1 MSAGSVIEVFA
12 RAGVGQHAARSTLAR
27 MVNRGMLTRQRQGRA
42 MYFGLT
48 AQAEA
53 ILRDGED
60 RIWRS
65 GAVNQDWDGWW
76 TLLGFSLPESWQR
89 QRHELRSQLTWAGF
103 GPLFNGLWVAPG
115 RVEVTRLV
123 ASLGLESRVKAFYAQ
138 AVPGTDIA
146 KMVHENWDLDAV
158 ASRYHGFL
166 ARWQGPDMPP
176 GRRDPLAVQLLL
188 SSDWLQ
194 VIRADPRLPAE
205 HLPADWPAAKAESL
219 FTELDKTV
227 AQPAAEIA
235 RQILDLRPTTATEAE
250 AAFLF
255 LHRRARSQA
264 AAPAPVIGLSDVE
277 RQQQL
282 FAICSPC
289 SHTRS
294 TTRIGVEAACRAR
307 RSRSSSS
314 ARARPGWR

>member
-1 MSAGSVIEVFA
+1 VRAGEGNARPARSGGVATGRAAAEDGAVRPQTLMLNLLGRYLLGRSTVVSAGSVIEVFG
-12 RAGVGQHAARSTLAR
+12 RAGVGEHAARSTLAR
-27 MVNRGMLTRQRQGRA
+27 MVNRGMLTRQRHGRA

-48 AQAEA
+48 AQAEG
-53 ILRDGED
+53 ILHDGED

-138 AVPGTDIA
+138 AIPGTDIA
-146 KMVHENWDLDAV
+146 RMVQENWDLDAV
-158 ASRYHGFL
+158 AARYHGFL
-166 ARWQGPDMPP
+166 ARWQGPDLPP

-188 SSDWLQ
+188 ASDWLQ
-194 VIRADPRLPAE
+194 VIRADPRLPVE

-219 FTELDKTV
+219 FVELDQGV
-227 AQPAAEIA
+227 AKRAGEIA
-235 RQILDLRPTTATEAE
+235 REILDLRPTAE
-250 AAFLF
+250 
-255 LHRRARSQA
+255 
-264 AAPAPVIGLSDVE
+264 
-277 RQQQL
+277 
-282 FAICSPC
+282 
-289 SHTRS
+289 TRP
-294 TTRIGVEAACRAR
+294 
-307 RSRSSSS
+307 SS
-314 ARARPGWR
+314 

>member
-1 MSAGSVIEVFA
+1 VRAGAESARPASAVRPQTLMLNLLGRYLLGRATVVSAGSVIEVFA

-27 MVNRGMLTRQRQGRA
+27 MVNRGMLTRQRHGRA

-138 AVPGTDIA
+138 AIPGTDIA
-146 KMVHENWDLDAV
+146 RMVHENWDLDAV

-166 ARWQGPDMPP
+166 SRWQGPDMPP

-188 SSDWLQ
+188 SSHWLQ

-219 FTELDKTV
+219 FVELDKTV

-235 RQILDLRPTTATEAE
+235 RQILDLRPTAATEA
-250 AAFLF
+250 
-255 LHRRARSQA
+255 
-264 AAPAPVIGLSDVE
+264 
-277 RQQQL
+277 
-282 FAICSPC
+282 
-289 SHTRS
+289 
-294 TTRIGVEAACRAR
+294 
-307 RSRSSSS
+307 
-314 ARARPGWR
+314 

>member
-1 MSAGSVIEVFA
+1 MLNLLGRYLLGRSTVVSAGSVIEVFG
-12 RAGVGQHAARSTLAR
+12 RAGVGEHAARSTLAR
-27 MVNRGMLTRQRQGRA
+27 MVNRGMLTRQRHGRA

-48 AQAEA
+48 AQAEG
-53 ILRDGED
+53 ILHDGED

-138 AVPGTDIA
+138 AIPGTDIA
-146 KMVHENWDLDAV
+146 RMVQENWDLDAV
-158 ASRYHGFL
+158 AARYHGFL
-166 ARWQGPDMPP
+166 ARWQGPDLPP

-188 SSDWLQ
+188 ASDWLQ
-194 VIRADPRLPAE
+194 VIRADPRLPVE

-219 FTELDKTV
+219 FVELDQGV
-227 AQPAAEIA
+227 AKRAGEIA
-235 RQILDLRPTTATEAE
+235 REILDLRPTAE
-250 AAFLF
+250 
-255 LHRRARSQA
+255 
-264 AAPAPVIGLSDVE
+264 
-277 RQQQL
+277 
-282 FAICSPC
+282 
-289 SHTRS
+289 TRP
-294 TTRIGVEAACRAR
+294 
-307 RSRSSSS
+307 SS
-314 ARARPGWR
+314 

>member
-1 MSAGSVIEVFA
+1 VRTGEGQSRPARSGGVAAGRAVAEDGVVRPQTLMLNLLGRYLLGRPAVVSAGSVIEVFA
-12 RAGVGQHAARSTLAR
+12 RAGVGEHAARSTLAR
-27 MVNRGMLTRQRQGRA
+27 MVNRGMLTRQRHGRA

-48 AQAEA
+48 AQAEG
-53 ILRDGED
+53 ILHDGED

-65 GAVNQDWDGWW
+65 GAVNQDWDGYW

-146 KMVHENWDLDAV
+146 KMVQENWDLDAV
-158 ASRYHGFL
+158 ASRYDGFL
-166 ARWQGPDMPP
+166 SRWQGADTAPR
-176 GRRDPLAVQLLL
+176 RRDPLAVQLLL
-188 SSDWLQ
+188 ASDWLQ

-219 FTELDKTV
+219 FAELDKTV
-227 AQPAAEIA
+227 AQPAGEIA
-235 RQILDLRPTTATEAE
+235 RQILHLRPTAETEA
-250 AAFLF
+250 
-255 LHRRARSQA
+255 
-264 AAPAPVIGLSDVE
+264 
-277 RQQQL
+277 
-282 FAICSPC
+282 
-289 SHTRS
+289 
-294 TTRIGVEAACRAR
+294 
-307 RSRSSSS
+307 
-314 ARARPGWR
+314 

>member
-1 MSAGSVIEVFA
+1 
-12 RAGVGQHAARSTLAR
+12 
-27 MVNRGMLTRQRQGRA
+27 MVNRGMLTRQRHGRA

-65 GAVNQDWDGWW
+65 GAVNQDWDGYW

-138 AVPGTDIA
+138 AIPGTDIA
-146 KMVHENWDLDAV
+146 AMARENWDLEAV
-158 ASRYHGFL
+158 AARYRSFL
-166 ARWQGPDMPP
+166 ARWQGAGTPL

-188 SSDWLQ
+188 LSDWLQ
-194 VIRADPRLPAE
+194 VIRADPRLPVE
-205 HLPADWPAAKAESL
+205 LLPVGWPAAKAEAL
-219 FTELDKTV
+219 FVELDRAV
-227 AQPAAEIA
+227 AEPAGEIA
-235 RQILDLRPTTATEAE
+235 RQILDLRPVVKAE
-250 AAFLF
+250 
-255 LHRRARSQA
+255 
-264 AAPAPVIGLSDVE
+264 D
-277 RQQQL
+277 
-282 FAICSPC
+282 
-289 SHTRS
+289 
-294 TTRIGVEAACRAR
+294 
-307 RSRSSSS
+307 
-314 ARARPGWR
+314 

>member
-1 MSAGSVIEVFA
+1 VATGAETARPVRRGGIAAGHAPTEDGAVRPQTLMLNLLGRYLLGRRVVVSAASVIEVSA
-12 RAGVGQHAARSTLAR
+12 RVGVGEHAARSTLAR
-27 MVNRGMLTRQRQGRA
+27 MVNRGMLTRQRHGRA

-48 AQAEA
+48 AQAEQ
-53 ILRDGED
+53 ILHDGED

-65 GAVNQDWDGWW
+65 GAVNQDWDGYW

-123 ASLGLESRVKAFYAQ
+123 VSLGLESRVKAFYAQ

-146 KMVHENWDLDAV
+146 KMVQENWDLDAV
-158 ASRYHGFL
+158 AARYQGFL
-166 ARWQGPDMPP
+166 SRWQDRGTPL

-188 SSDWLQ
+188 ASDWLQ

-219 FTELDKTV
+219 FVELDKTV
-227 AQPAAEIA
+227 EQAAGKIAQ
-235 RQILDLRPTTATEAE
+235 QILDLRPIA
-250 AAFLF
+250 
-255 LHRRARSQA
+255 
-264 AAPAPVIGLSDVE
+264 VICD
-277 RQQQL
+277 
-282 FAICSPC
+282 
-289 SHTRS
+289 
-294 TTRIGVEAACRAR
+294 
-307 RSRSSSS
+307 
-314 ARARPGWR
+314 

>member
-1 MSAGSVIEVFA
+1 VAAGTGRVRAGEEKARPARSGGAAAEDGAVRPQTLMLNLLGRYLLGRPTVVSAGSVIEVFA

-27 MVNRGMLTRQRQGRA
+27 MVNRGMLTRQRHGRA

-138 AVPGTDIA
+138 AIPGTDIA
-146 KMVHENWDLDAV
+146 KMVQENWDTGAV

-166 ARWQGPDMPP
+166 SRWQGPDLPP

-188 SSDWLQ
+188 ASDWLQ

-219 FTELDKTV
+219 FVELDKTV

-235 RQILDLRPTTATEAE
+235 RQILDLRPTTETGA
-250 AAFLF
+250 
-255 LHRRARSQA
+255 
-264 AAPAPVIGLSDVE
+264 
-277 RQQQL
+277 
-282 FAICSPC
+282 
-289 SHTRS
+289 
-294 TTRIGVEAACRAR
+294 
-307 RSRSSSS
+307 
-314 ARARPGWR
+314 

>member
-1 MSAGSVIEVFA
+1 MTAGPTKGREETGGDGGRSRARPARSGGVAAGRAAAEDGAVRPQTLMLNLLGRYLLGRPTVVSAGSVIEVFA

-27 MVNRGMLTRQRQGRA
+27 MVNRGMLTRQRHGRA

-65 GAVNQDWDGWW
+65 GAVNQDWDGCW

-146 KMVHENWDLDAV
+146 RMVQENWDLDAV
-158 ASRYHGFL
+158 AARYHGFL

-219 FTELDKTV
+219 FVELDKTV

-235 RQILDLRPTTATEAE
+235 RQILDLRPTAATEA
-250 AAFLF
+250 
-255 LHRRARSQA
+255 
-264 AAPAPVIGLSDVE
+264 
-277 RQQQL
+277 
-282 FAICSPC
+282 
-289 SHTRS
+289 
-294 TTRIGVEAACRAR
+294 
-307 RSRSSSS
+307 
-314 ARARPGWR
+314 